1 MRSMI
6 IGVAT
11 SAMLIA
17 ASAVAEDM
25 TQNQK
30 DSYLMG
36 LDIGESIKSTS
47 LEPDLD
53 VLMKGIRQALDGDEY
68 EATVEERQAFAARIQ
83 QMQRDAAQKAR
94 EAAVQENAEAA
105 AAFLA
110 ENGQKEGVMTTESGL
125 QYIVVEEGSGEAP
138 AATDQVTVHYTG
150 KLLDGTEFD
159 SSLTRGEPI
168 TFALNR
174 VIPGWTEGVQL
185 MKPGAKYT
193 FFIPPQLGY
202 GERGAP
208 GVIPPNSALIFD
220 VELISVGLDDEE

>member
-11 SAMLIA
+11 SAMFVA
-17 ASAVAEDM
+17 GSALAEDM
-25 TQNQK
+25 TENQK

-36 LDIGESIKSTS
+36 LDIGESIKSTT
-47 LEPDLD
+47 LQPDLD
-53 VLMKGIRQALDGDEY
+53 TLLKGIRTALDGGEY
-68 EATVEERQAFAARIQ
+68 EVSAEERQAFAARIQ
-83 QMQRDAAQKAR
+83 QMQRDAAQKAK
-94 EAAVQENAEAA
+94 EAAIQQNADAA
-105 AAFLA
+105 AAFLE
-110 ENGQKEGVMTTESGL
+110 ENASKDGVTTTESGL
-125 QYIVVEEGSGEAP
+125 QYIVLEEGEGEPP

-168 TFALNR
+168 SFALNR
-174 VIPGWTEGVQL
+174 VIPGWSEGVQL

-193 FFIPPQLGY
+193 FFIPPALGY

-220 VELISVGLDDEE
+220 VELISIGVDADE